1 MKANRILMPCTALVA
16 FALINTPALF
26 AQAAPTSTTTATTTT
41 TGATTTTT
49 STTTDQPS
57 TDQTVTLGAYVVS
70 GLRGSLASAEEIKE
84 NSQGIVDSIVASDID
99 KLPDINVSYA
109 LARIPDVQLAH
120 TFSGLGGNGAVT
132 IDGLNQIVSTLDGH
146 EVMTPGGIANGT
158 AGVGVGQRT
167 FDYSQIPSALVAGI
181 DVYRTSAANQ
191 IDGGLSGVVDVRMR
205 KPFDFPD
212 GFSGGGTF
220 GTTYSVLKNGENQNY
235 NFFINDTAKT
245 DFGKIG
251 VLVSFSDI
259 TTPWRE
265 DSVGIGNPTP
275 DPTVTTGVGTA
286 LTTTGYTDS
295 ASYGEFETQG
305 FDAVLQ
311 WQPNPGL
318 ELHVE
323 YNPNRWKNI
332 QDESEF
338 AAATPVSAVVAG
350 SGTMFAG
357 STTATQSA
365 TFNNV
370 TGTAYGLIRDLQ
382 NQLDMFDA
390 GGKFTSGD
398 LTINFDGDHYTGS
411 NRFHN
416 NLVFA
421 SVAIPSVS
429 YNLGGPIPSVTYAG
443 VNLED
448 PTQYHLSQVDYRL
461 YPSNVDGKAGK
472 IEGTYD
478 FGKSFITKLLAGVR
492 YSQTTSDNL
501 PTGLFLGSYN
511 IPASNNLLS
520 QHPGLW
526 IQNPIQNLFSGYDQT
541 QFQQYLVQNTAFMRN
556 ANELYQDYNATNTPD
571 TSATINPLSL
581 FSIKETTT
589 AVYLMPEFAGTV
601 AGLPFD
607 GNFGYRFVHTQEDAS
622 GYQGASAATAVP
634 LDLVSSYND
643 WLPSFNFRLKITP
656 TLFFRVAAANTITR
670 PSFSQ
675 LSPSLVLNAN
685 PVNPSLNSGSQGNP
699 GLQPVRSTNYN
710 AALEYY
716 PSKSSVFYGGVF
728 QKDVKGFIGS
738 FSQPETYSGVTYE
751 IQTYS
756 NLNPA
761 TIKGYD
767 VGFQQFFT
775 MLPAPFDGLGIQAN
789 YTYVDST
796 TPTTVSGVG
805 LPVNAPLQNL
815 SKQSYNLILMYEKGP
830 FSARVGYNYRTSF
843 VTGFAYYVNTGLL
856 DQELAGYGDLDA
868 SLNYSISK
876 NIELA
881 IQGVNLSNTLRYQY
895 FGSKMF
901 PSNIYL
907 DGPQLMTS
915 VTLRF

>member
-1 MKANRILMPCTALVA
+1 MHTRLKSFASAGYLALLAIGLTPSFGQVA
-16 FALINTPALF
+16 PAP
-26 AQAAPTSTTTATTTT
+26 ADQTATASSDQ
-41 TGATTTTT
+41 ATKDDKVVQLNTFT
-49 STTTDQPS
+49 
-57 TDQTVTLGAYVVS
+57 VS

-84 NSQGIVDSIVASDID
+84 SSQEIVDSIVASDID

-146 EVMTPGGIANGT
+146 EVTTPGGIANGT

-191 IDGGLSGVVDVRMR
+191 IDGGLSGVIDVRMR
-205 KPFDFPD
+205 KPFDFAN
-212 GFSGGGTF
+212 GFGFGGTF
-220 GTTYSVLKNGENQNY
+220 GTTYSALKDGENQNY
-235 NFFINDTAKT
+235 NLFADFTGKTA
-245 DFGKIG
+245 FGRMG
-251 VLVSFSDI
+251 VLISVSDI

-265 DSVGIGNPTP
+265 DNIGIGNPTP
-275 DPTVTTGVGTA
+275 DATVTTGVPTA
-286 LTTTGYTDS
+286 LTTTGYTNDS
-295 ASYGEFETQG
+295 AYGEFVTEG
-305 FDAVLQ
+305 FNAVFQ
-311 WQPNPGL
+311 WQPTPNL
-318 ELHVE
+318 EVHVG
-323 YNPNRWKNI
+323 YNPNKWRNF

-338 AAATPVSAVVAG
+338 AAATPVSAAVAG
-350 SGTMFAG
+350 SGSMFAG

-370 TGTAYGLIRDLQ
+370 TGTAYGLIRDLV
-382 NQLDMFDA
+382 NQLNMLSL
-390 GGKFTSGD
+390 GGKFTSGN
-398 LTINFDGDHYTGS
+398 LTINFDGDHYTSS
-411 NRFHN
+411 NRFYN

-421 SVAIPSVS
+421 SISIPSVS
-429 YNLGGPIPSVTYAG
+429 YNLGGQIPSITYAG
-443 VNLED
+443 VSLED

-461 YPSNVDGKAGK
+461 YPSNADGKAGK
-472 IEGTYD
+472 IDGEYD
-478 FGKSFITKLLAGVR
+478 FGKSLITKVLAGVR
-492 YSQTTSDNL
+492 YSQTTNNNY

-511 IPASNNLLS
+511 IPASSNLLS

-526 IQNPIQNLFSGYDQT
+526 VQNPIQNIFPGYDQT
-541 QFQQYLVQNTAFMRN
+541 QIQQYLVQNTAFMRN
-556 ANELYQDYNATNTPD
+556 ADALFQDYGATNTPD
-571 TSATINPLSL
+571 TSATVNPLSL
-581 FSIKETTT
+581 FSIKESTT
-589 AVYLMPEFAGTV
+589 AAYLMPEYGGTIAGMN
-601 AGLPFD
+601 FD
-607 GNFGYRFVHTQEDAS
+607 GNFGVRMVRTEEDAA
-622 GYQGASAATAVP
+622 GFQGATAATAVP
-634 LDLVSSYND
+634 LNLASSYSD
-643 WLPSFNFRLKITP
+643 WLPSFNFRLKLTD
-656 TLFFRVAAANTITR
+656 TLFFRAAAAKTISR

-699 GLQPVRSTNYN
+699 SLQPVRSTNYN
-710 AALEYY
+710 IAFEYY
-716 PSKSSVFYGGVF
+716 PQKSSVFYAGLF
-728 QKDVKGFIGS
+728 KKDVKGFIGS

-756 NLNPA
+756 NLSPA
-761 TIKGYD
+761 SIQGYD
-767 VGFQQFFT
+767 VGFQHFFT
-775 MLPAPFDGLGIQAN
+775 SLPSPFDGLGLQAN
-789 YTYVDST
+789 YTYVDSS

-815 SKQSYNLILMYEKGP
+815 SKQSYNLILIYEKGP

-868 SLNYSISK
+868 SLNYSITK
-876 NIELA
+876 NLELA
-881 IQGVNLSNTLRYQY
+881 IQGVNLTNTLRYQY
-895 FGSKMF
+895 FGSKLF

-907 DGPQLMTS
+907 DGAQLMTS